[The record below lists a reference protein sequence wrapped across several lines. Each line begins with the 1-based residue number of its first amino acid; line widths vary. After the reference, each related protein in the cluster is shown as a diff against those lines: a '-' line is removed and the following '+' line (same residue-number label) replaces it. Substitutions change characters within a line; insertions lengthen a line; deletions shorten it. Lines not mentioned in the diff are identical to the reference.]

1 MTASATEARPGP
13 AAPTAAES
21 LTPDARGAWHR
32 LRGWLIAI
40 GGLLAAALVSIL
52 TVASIGSVSDRLLD
66 PSSPAPS
73 GAKALFEVLGQRGV
87 DTQQVTSLGDLESAL
102 GGAGSTTVVLDDASF
117 ILNETQLDDIAAGAY
132 GDIDRLVLLNPAG
145 SAFDL
150 ATSVSTYA
158 GQFASPNDDPDAA
171 ATFEAGSACALG
183 ERAPAITNEG
193 GHEFEPIGDAVG
205 CYQVRDGYAVVIGVD
220 RGVEIVV
227 LGASMNLTNEVIT
240 EEANAAMAI
249 NLLGAHERLVWYLPS
264 AEDSLSDA
272 PSFRDYVPPWLTPVI
287 ILLIAAGVACVIW
300 RGRRFGPL
308 VAERLPVTVPAAET
322 IEGRARLYDHGDAR
336 LHALDS
342 IRLGTITRLAELLGL
357 GRGASTEAVIEATAQ
372 TAGVT
377 REHAYRVLLVGY
389 PDTDAAL
396 VELANA
402 AAELE
407 RRVRAAT
414 GRAET
419 SRRPDPKEHPNR

>member
-1 MTASATEARPGP
+1 MTASGTEAPTAP
-13 AAPTAAES
+13 ATPTAAEA
-21 LTPDARGAWHR
+21 LTPDARGAWRR
-32 LRGWLIAI
+32 LRSWLVAV
-40 GGLLAAALVSIL
+40 GGLLAVVLVTIA
-52 TVASIGSVSDRLLD
+52 TVGSIGSVSNRPLD
-66 PSSPAPS
+66 PISPAPS

-87 DTQQVTSLGDLESAL
+87 ETHHATSLDDLESRL
-102 GGAGSTTVVLDDASF
+102 GDGGSTTVVLDDDAYVLDEQQ
-117 ILNETQLDDIAAGAY
+117 IDDIAAGAY
-132 GDIDRLVLLNPAG
+132 GDIDRIVLLNPTGNAYDLG
-145 SAFDL
+145 SL
-150 ATSVSTYA
+150 VSTYA
-158 GQFASPNDDPDAA
+158 GQFSSPDNDPDAA
-171 ATFEAGSACALG
+171 ASFPAGSACALG

-193 GHEFEPIGDAVG
+193 GHEFEPTGGAVG

-227 LGASMNLTNEVIT
+227 LGATLNLTNEVIT
-240 EEANAAMAI
+240 EEANAAMAL
-249 NLLGAHERLVWYLPS
+249 NLLGAHEQLVWYTPS
-264 AEDSLSDA
+264 AADSLNDS
-272 PSFRDYVPPWLTPVI
+272 PRLGDYVPPWLTPVI

-342 IRLGTITRLAELLGL
+342 IRLGTVTRLAELLGL
-357 GRGASTEAVIEATAQ
+357 GRNESTEAVIEATAQ
-372 TAGVT
+372 TAGVP
-377 REHAYRVLLVGY
+377 REHAYRVLLIGH

-407 RRVRAAT
+407 GRVRAAT

-419 SRRPDPKEHPNR
+419 SRRPDTKEHPNR

>member
-1 MTASATEARPGP
+1 MTASATETRPAPATP
-13 AAPTAAES
+13 AAAEA
-21 LTPDARGAWHR
+21 LTPDARGAWRR
-32 LRGWLIAI
+32 LRGWLIAV
-40 GGLLAAALVSIL
+40 GGLLAAMLVTIL
-52 TVASIGSVSDRLLD
+52 TLGSIGSVSDRPLD
-66 PSSPAPS
+66 PTSPAPS
-73 GAKALFEVLGQRGV
+73 GTKALFEVLGQHGV
-87 DTQQVTSLGDLESAL
+87 ATQHATSLGDLEADLS
-102 GGAGSTTVVLDDASF
+102 GAGATTVVLDDASF
-117 ILNETQLDDIAAGAY
+117 ILDEAQLDDLASGAY
-132 GDIDRLVLLNPAG
+132 GNIDRLVLLSPAG
-145 SAFDL
+145 SAYDL
-150 ATSVSTYA
+150 ATRVSTYA
-158 GQFASPNDDPDAA
+158 GQFASPDGNPDAA
-171 ATFEAGSACALG
+171 ATFAAGSACALG

-193 GHEFEPIGDAVG
+193 GHEFEPTGNAVG

-220 RGVEIVV
+220 RGVEIIV
-227 LGASMNLTNEVIT
+227 LGATMNLTNEVIA

-272 PSFRDYVPPWLTPVI
+272 PAFGDYVPPWLTPVI

-357 GRGASTEAVIEATAQ
+357 GRNESTEAVIEATAQ